1 MEFKIECTGILVP
14 IDFSEITDSVIESA
28 KFFSKNFG
36 NKLYILHVIEKPPIM
51 FYEEGTELLIS
62 PEEYEAILR
71 AQEEAEKFAKQK
83 LEEISES
90 LTNEGIDHEIIVQT
104 GEVVDTILDVA
115 QEKNVDFIAI
125 GSHKHG
131 LLDTLLLGTTAEKI
145 IEKSD
150 RSVFVVKGNPLKKLE
165 KLLLGYDFLPN
176 SQEALKVAEFIA
188 TTLKAELVIVHADT
202 DESFAHFKS
211 VYEKVL
217 QKKIKILEELKN
229 KLEERDGIKVSFE
242 IIKEKPSKA
251 ILDAIEDVKPDM
263 VILGR
268 RKTSVVKRI
277 FLGTTAS
284 KVVKNSPIPVMIVRR
299 EK

>member
-1 MEFKIECTGILVP
+1 MEFKIECTGILVS

-71 AQEEAEKFAKQK
+71 AKEEAEKFAKQK

-90 LTNEGIDHEIIVQT
+90 LANEGIDHEIIVQT
-104 GEVVDTILDVA
+104 GEVVDTILDIA

-165 KLLLGYDFLPN
+165 KLLVGYDFLPN
-176 SQEALKVAEFIA
+176 SQEALRVAEFIA

-211 VYEKVL
+211 VYEKDL

-229 KLEERDGIKVSFE
+229 RLEEKDGIKVSFE

-263 VILGR
+263 VVLGR
-268 RKTSVVKRI
+268 RKTSAVKRI